1 MKILCVRLRN
11 YRGIEEAEVHFGHVG
26 LTVVEGP
33 NEAGKTSLTESVKIL
48 FEYLDSSKHRNVE
61 AIKPVHRD
69 VSTEIELQAESG
81 PYAFTYFKRFHKRPE
96 TTLNVVSPKPENHT
110 GREAH
115 ERAEAILRETIDVDL
130 WRALNMQQG
139 EELRQANLEKQTS
152 LSAALDR
159 AAGGHSID
167 PREESLFEL
176 IREEYAHYYTE
187 RGSEKKE
194 LQVAQRAEENAL
206 NEVAS
211 LQQQFKDLEDDI
223 DRVALL
229 QNDLDR
235 FGKQEG
241 EIENEISGYQKS
253 LDEIQK
259 LEAALETARLK
270 LDSERKSENAAR
282 LEKESRQDLVDRVK
296 KAQKEHANLEAAIAS
311 SGPAVQNAEEGLGK
325 AEESADSAEKCRKD
339 AETLLTLRRADFDY
353 FNNKLHLEQLR
364 ERKERIDRA
373 RKEAAVAEDL
383 LASNQVDEKRL
394 KKIREAERALIIA
407 RAQQEAGSPSLLLR
421 ALTDLTLQID
431 GEQASIGKNEE
442 KPISVPDRVRVT
454 IPETLDIEVTAGARA
469 VDLSQ
474 RFEEAQEALTSACTA
489 AGVSDPDEA
498 RNAFEE
504 RREALRQIKNRD
516 QTERDNLRDLTYEQ
530 LERKVIGLGKS
541 IPAYPDERVSTP
553 PLCFDLESAQEELR
567 KAEKSLYE
575 AGREWEIARD
585 TLNSAREVRDRLRE
599 SSSETLIQLDLK
611 AADLKQAEEEL
622 SRARARIPDDE
633 LKEKLDKSTKEVR
646 FQEGSFRDAE
656 NALKIKGPEKV
667 KTLME
672 TAKGSL
678 LTAQK
683 KRKNAQ
689 TGLTEVQ
696 TRLKVLGEDGL
707 HEQLH
712 AAESRLEHVRRE
724 SAALV
729 RRASAARLLFE
740 TMKDE
745 RDKARHAYVAPL
757 REKIEQLGRLL
768 FNDTF
773 EVEVSEDLV
782 ITSRTLG
789 GATVSFDSLSG
800 GTKEQLSLIARLAC
814 AMIVG
819 KDGGGAP
826 LILDDAL
833 GYTDP
838 ERLKLMGAVLAKAG
852 QACQIIILTCMPDR
866 YRNVGEAAVVRMG

>member
-11 YRGIEEAEVHFGHVG
+11 YRGIEEAEVRFGPVG

-96 TTLNVVSPKPENHT
+96 TTLNVVNPKPENHT

-223 DRVALL
+223 DRVAVL

-296 KAQKEHANLEAAIAS
+296 KTQKEHANLEAAIAS

-353 FNNKLHLEQLR
+353 FNNKLHLEQLG

-394 KKIREAERALIIA
+394 KKIQKAERAIIIA

-530 LERKVIGLGKS
+530 LERKVSGLGKS

-567 KAEKSLYE
+567 EAEKSLYD

-585 TLNSAREVRDRLRE
+585 TSNSAREVRDRLRE
-599 SSSETLIQLDLK
+599 SSRETRIQLDLK

-633 LKEKLDKSTKEVR
+633 LKEKLGKSTKEVR

-678 LTAQK
+678 LTVQK

-712 AAESRLEHVRRE
+712 AAESRLGHVRRE

-729 RRASAARLLFE
+729 RRASAASLLFE

-745 RDKARHAYVAPL
+745 RDKARRAYVAPL

>member
-11 YRGIEEAEVHFGHVG
+11 YRGIEEAEVRFGPVG

-33 NEAGKTSLTESVKIL
+33 NEAGKTSITESVKIL

-81 PYAFTYFKRFHKRPE
+81 PYAFTYFKRFHKKPE
-96 TTLNVVSPKPENHT
+96 TTLKVVKPKPENHT

-159 AAGGHSID
+159 AAGGHSTD
-167 PREESLFEL
+167 PRQESLFEL

-187 RGSEKKE
+187 RGNEKKE

-211 LQQQFKDLEDDI
+211 LQRQFKDLEDDI

-235 FGKQEG
+235 FGKQEV

-282 LEKESRQDLVDRVK
+282 LEKESRQDLVDRVN
-296 KAQKEHANLEAAIAS
+296 KAQKEHAKLEAAIAS

-339 AETLLTLRRADFDY
+339 TETLLTLRRADFDY

-373 RKEAAVAEDL
+373 RQEAAVAEDL
-383 LASNQVDEKRL
+383 LTSNQVDEKRL
-394 KKIREAERALIIA
+394 KKIREAERELVIA

-431 GEQASIGKNEE
+431 GEQASIGKNED
-442 KPISVPDRVRVT
+442 KVLSVPDRVRLT

-541 IPAYPDERVSTP
+541 IPVYPGERVSTP
-553 PLCFDLESAQEELR
+553 PLCLDLESAQGELR
-567 KAEKSLYE
+567 KAEKSLYD
-575 AGREWEIARD
+575 AGRQWEIARD

-599 SSSETLIQLDLK
+599 SSSETRIQLDLK
-611 AADLKQAEEEL
+611 TADLKQAEEEL
-622 SRARARIPDDE
+622 SRARARIPDHE
-633 LKEKLDKSTKEVR
+633 LKEKLDKSTEEVR

-672 TAKGSL
+672 TARDSL
-678 LTAQK
+678 LTIRK

-740 TMKDE
+740 TRKDE
-745 RDKARHAYVAPL
+745 RDKARRAYVAPL
-757 REKIEQLGRLL
+757 REKIEQHGRLL

>member
-96 TTLNVVSPKPENHT
+96 TTLNVVNPKPENHT

-678 LTAQK
+678 LTVQK

>member
-11 YRGIEEAEVHFGHVG
+11 YRGIEEAEVHFGPVG

-33 NEAGKTSLTESVKIL
+33 NEAGKTSLTESVMIL

-96 TTLNVVSPKPENHT
+96 TTLNVVNPKPENHT

-431 GEQASIGKNEE
+431 GEQASIGKNEV

-516 QTERDNLRDLTYEQ
+516 QTERDNLRDLTYVQ

-567 KAEKSLYE
+567 EAEKSLYD
-575 AGREWEIARD
+575 AGRQWEIARD

-599 SSSETLIQLDLK
+599 SSRETRIQLDLK

-678 LTAQK
+678 LTVQK

-745 RDKARHAYVAPL
+745 RDKARRAYVAPL